1 MRRDSFFVVLMFCIG
16 PLVLLNAALVFAT
29 TLDHVNVAESN
40 AAVGGVGA
48 GRGVVAAMT
57 ASGMMPDEDSEDQD
71 NEDEEEDEEE
81 EDEDERDRD
90 SLGGTN
96 DDSYLLG
103 EDEDSPL
110 ATITGGGGIS
120 NPNININGNS
130 NGNAN
135 GIGNVNV
142 NTNANGNANSGAGT
156 GNAGNSAAADTELIS
171 ETGGH
176 LPVFLME
183 PLDAFVVKN
192 KPATLR
198 CKAAH
203 ALQLYFR
210 CNGHRAEDSHQTD
223 FVDPHTGTRIVD
235 SELNVTRDH
244 IEEYFGKDKFK
255 CECVAWAGSGSIKSQ
270 PAVVDVAYLKKQF
283 ESPPYS
289 VSVEAGQSTEL
300 RCIPPTGVPSPR
312 VYWLRNGAAITT
324 GSDADA
330 ALLVSS
336 EGHLLLG
343 QAKITHQANYTCVAE
358 NIAAKRLSAPAT
370 ITVYVNGGWSAWSP
384 WSECHSRCAKGGQKR
399 TRTCTNPAPI
409 NDGQPCLGPA
419 VQKMDCNAACP
430 AVDGGWSRWSA
441 WSVCGSDCTHI
452 RTRTCDEP
460 TPAHGGRHCQGRDTA
475 VANCTGGLCNVDR
488 AKMGGVQFTTTTTT
502 QKAANRRMDV
512 ALYVGLALACA
523 FGGGLALLLI
533 RLVRRKGRDHALYSM
548 ARNADFQP
556 EYFPEHDKKMCLQPD
571 LTAGTTVQA
580 SYEYPFDP
588 KLSLSRSLS
597 EHHYDV
603 PHLSIAQEQQQQQ
616 QQQQHQHHHQQQ
628 HPSPSVSSPSPSI
641 LSSQESCSGAANAD
655 KQIYSGS
662 ENSGTSVGSSSYP
675 SSDSTTTT
683 YNVASERVRLAAAKL
698 EQSGNVARAAV
709 NARGALLVLPDSGV
723 SLSVPEGAI
732 SKAQGRRQLDL
743 SVLDEDRFR
752 PRLPEGMTQ
761 LSAAIYCGPPA
772 VAFDKPVILQF
783 EHAAMLHP
791 AGTWELSVWASDDQ
805 PDGPADE
812 EETAQ
817 DSKLMHPHH
826 TSSGD
831 SSLDKL
837 SPVTWTKVLTLGSE
851 TINTPLFTQLDHSEA
866 FIVTEQL
873 RSYVLVGSSAED
885 AIAAKRLRVLL
896 YASQYCVRVYVIE
909 DTKAAIKIIAD
920 REAQIRGYLLDKPR
934 PLLFRDSGENLWVSL
949 EQVGNEWQSKSPT
962 EHQEIAFADVWNCP
976 SNSSHVAFTLDESFD
991 AVTTTKSY
999 KLQVCQGRT
1008 SDAQRQV
1015 FRIVYDVIKQ
1025 RVFSGSVTRPLREV
1039 TVVSSVG
1046 ANNIT
1051 STDSSARGPFRFTRS
1066 LRKQL
1071 CQCLDPPNALGND
1084 WRMLAQRLQVDRYIN
1099 YFATKASPTEHILD
1113 LWEARHREASAVT
1126 DLLNHLRTMGRTDAA
1141 TILEAQLGAWL

>member
-1 MRRDSFFVVLMFCIG
+1 MRPNSLVLLMFCIG
-16 PLVLLNAALVFAT
+16 PLLSAVTIAT
-29 TLDHVNVAESN
+29 TDDVAESN
-40 AAVGGVGA
+40 AA
-48 GRGVVAAMT
+48 AAAAA
-57 ASGMMPDEDSEDQD
+57 ASGMVPT
-71 NEDEEEDEEE
+71 DEEED
-81 EDEDERDRD
+81 DD
-90 SLGGTN
+90 LVGTN
-96 DDSYLLG
+96 DESYLLG
-103 EDEDSPL
+103 EEDTPPL
-110 ATITGGGGIS
+110 AAIAGGSGGGVGS
-120 NPNININGNS
+120 SSSSVSNIN
-130 NGNAN
+130 
-135 GIGNVNV
+135 
-142 NTNANGNANSGAGT
+142 T
-156 GNAGNSAAADTELIS
+156 GDTELIS

-176 LPVFLME
+176 LPLFLME
-183 PLDAFVVKN
+183 PLDAYVVKN

-210 CNGHRAEDSHQTD
+210 CNGHRAEESHQTD

-235 SELNVTRDH
+235 CELNVTRDH

-255 CECVAWAGSGSIKSQ
+255 CECIAWSGSGSIKSQ
-270 PAVVDVAYLKKQF
+270 PAHVDVAYLKKQF

-289 VSVEAGQSTEL
+289 VSVEAGHSTEL

-312 VYWLRNGAAITT
+312 VYWLRNGLPISTS
-324 GSDADA
+324 GNEADA

-343 QAKITHQANYTCVAE
+343 QAKIIHQANYTCVAE
-358 NIAAKRLSAPAT
+358 NIAAKRLSAPAS
-370 ITVYVNGGWSAWSP
+370 ITVYVNGGWSAWSS
-384 WSECHSRCAKGGQKR
+384 WSECHSRCAKGGQRR
-399 TRTCTNPAPI
+399 TRTCTNPAPM

-419 VQKMDCNAACP
+419 VQKMDCNSACP
-430 AVDGGWSRWSA
+430 AIDGGWSRWSA
-441 WSVCGSDCTHI
+441 WSICGSDCTHT

-460 TPAHGGRHCQGRDTA
+460 TPSHGGRHCQGRDTS
-475 VANCTGGLCNVDR
+475 VANCTGGMCNVDR
-488 AKMGGVQFTTTTTT
+488 AKMGGAQFTTT
-502 QKAANRRMDV
+502 QKAANRRIDV

-603 PHLSIAQEQQQQQ
+603 PHLSIALTTQ
-616 QQQQHQHHHQQQ
+616 
-628 HPSPSVSSPSPSI
+628 PSPSVVSSPTPSAT
-641 LSSQESCSGAANAD
+641 LSQESCGD

-662 ENSGTSVGSSSYP
+662 ENSGTSVTSSSYP

-683 YNVASERVRLAAAKL
+683 YNVASERVRLTKL
-698 EQSGNVARAAV
+698 EQTGNVARAAV
-709 NARGALLVLPDSGV
+709 NARGALLVLPDSGI
-723 SLSVPEGAI
+723 SMSVPEGAVPK
-732 SKAQGRRQLDL
+732 SQGRRQLDL
-743 SVLDEDRFR
+743 SVVHEDKFR

-761 LSAAIYCGPPA
+761 LSAVICCGPSCA
-772 VAFDKPVILQF
+772 TFDKPVILQF
-783 EHAAMLHP
+783 EHCAMLHP
-791 AGTWELSVWASDDQ
+791 TGMWELSVWATDNYNTSIDDKVVPQ
-805 PDGPADE
+805 
-812 EETAQ
+812 ETNN
-817 DSKLMHPHH
+817 SEFECPI
-826 TSSGD
+826 
-831 SSLDKL
+831 
-837 SPVTWTKVLTLGSE
+837 TWTKVLTLGSE
-851 TINTPLFTQLDHSEA
+851 TINTPLFTQLDHAEA

-873 RSYVLVGSSAED
+873 RSYVLVGRSAD
-885 AIAAKRLRVLL
+885 DMMASKRLRVVLF
-896 YASQYCVRVYVIE
+896 ASKFCVRVYIIE
-909 DTKAAIKIIAD
+909 DTKAAMKIIVD
-920 REAQIRGYLLDKPR
+920 RETQMRGYLLDKPR
-934 PLLFRDSGENLWVSL
+934 QLIFNDSGENLWVSL

-962 EHQEIAFADVWNCP
+962 EHQEISFGDIWNCP

-991 AVTTTKSY
+991 SVTTKSY

-1008 SDAQRQV
+1008 ADAQRQV
-1015 FRIVYDVIKQ
+1015 FRIVYDVVKQ

-1046 ANNIT
+1046 ANNLT
-1051 STDSSARGPFRFTRS
+1051 STDTSARGPFRFTRS

-1126 DLLNHLRTMGRTDAA
+1126 DLLNHLRAMGRTDAA
-1141 TILEAQLGAWL
+1141 TILEAQLGA

>member
-1 MRRDSFFVVLMFCIG
+1 MC
-16 PLVLLNAALVFAT
+16 VFA
-29 TLDHVNVAESN
+29 HE
-40 AAVGGVGA
+40 
-48 GRGVVAAMT
+48 
-57 ASGMMPDEDSEDQD
+57 
-71 NEDEEEDEEE
+71 
-81 EDEDERDRD
+81 
-90 SLGGTN
+90 
-96 DDSYLLG
+96 
-103 EDEDSPL
+103 
-110 ATITGGGGIS
+110 
-120 NPNININGNS
+120 
-130 NGNAN
+130 
-135 GIGNVNV
+135 
-142 NTNANGNANSGAGT
+142 
-156 GNAGNSAAADTELIS
+156 
-171 ETGGH
+171 
-176 LPVFLME
+176 
-183 PLDAFVVKN
+183 
-192 KPATLR
+192 
-198 CKAAH
+198 
-203 ALQLYFR
+203 
-210 CNGHRAEDSHQTD
+210 
-223 FVDPHTGTRIVD
+223 
-235 SELNVTRDH
+235 
-244 IEEYFGKDKFK
+244 
-255 CECVAWAGSGSIKSQ
+255 
-270 PAVVDVAYLKKQF
+270 
-283 ESPPYS
+283 
-289 VSVEAGQSTEL
+289 
-300 RCIPPTGVPSPR
+300 
-312 VYWLRNGAAITT
+312 
-324 GSDADA
+324 
-330 ALLVSS
+330 
-336 EGHLLLG
+336 
-343 QAKITHQANYTCVAE
+343 
-358 NIAAKRLSAPAT
+358 
-370 ITVYVNGGWSAWSP
+370 
-384 WSECHSRCAKGGQKR
+384 
-399 TRTCTNPAPI
+399 
-409 NDGQPCLGPA
+409 
-419 VQKMDCNAACP
+419 
-430 AVDGGWSRWSA
+430 
-441 WSVCGSDCTHI
+441 
-452 RTRTCDEP
+452 
-460 TPAHGGRHCQGRDTA
+460 
-475 VANCTGGLCNVDR
+475 
-488 AKMGGVQFTTTTTT
+488 
-502 QKAANRRMDV
+502 
-512 ALYVGLALACA
+512 
-523 FGGGLALLLI
+523 
-533 RLVRRKGRDHALYSM
+533 
-548 ARNADFQP
+548 DFQP

-603 PHLSIAQEQQQQQ
+603 PHLSIAQQQQ

-641 LSSQESCSGAANAD
+641 LSSQESCSGVANAD